1 MNMHKEKVAWELLGN
16 KDAQLKVV
24 MAEVDIRRNAEL
36 EEGGTQ
42 SME

>member
-1 MNMHKEKVAWELLGN
+1 MNMHKEKVAWELLDN